1 MSSDSLSGLMV
12 VSQKDFLKG
21 LKKLTL
27 DFLDIDVCALTG
39 ISRLQLQGDCDL
51 RRRLVDEAH
60 QCTGRQGYMDGED
73 PESRK
78 KKREMSC
85 SICALDCSSEFSM

>member
-1 MSSDSLSGLMV
+1 MV

-51 RRRLVDEAH
+51 RRRFVDEAH

-78 KKREMSC
+78 KKKRNELFHMC
-85 SICALDCSSEFSM
+85 LRLQF

>member
-1 MSSDSLSGLMV
+1 MV
-12 VSQKDFLKG
+12 VIQKDFLKG

-73 PESRK
+73 PESREK
-78 KKREMSC
+78 KKRNELFHMC
-85 SICALDCSSEFSM
+85 LRLQF

>member
-1 MSSDSLSGLMV
+1 MV
-12 VSQKDFLKG
+12 IQKDFLKG

-39 ISRLQLQGDCDL
+39 ISRLQLQGDCDP

-78 KKREMSC
+78 TKWEMSC
-85 SICALDCSSEFSM
+85 CICAMDCSSEFSM

>member
-1 MSSDSLSGLMV
+1 MV
-12 VSQKDFLKG
+12 VIQKDFLKG

-73 PESRK
+73 PESRGK
-78 KKREMSC
+78 KKRNELFHMC
-85 SICALDCSSEFSM
+85 LRLQF